1 MASIIY
7 NSALEDAVIGN
18 IDFDTDSFKIILVT
32 STYSAD
38 KDAHTKRSDVTNE
51 VTGTGYTTGG
61 VSTAVT
67 VTKDTTND
75 RVDIDFAD
83 VSWASATI
91 TAAGAVIYKTT
102 GSASADNLVA
112 YMDFGSDITSTNGTF
127 TVDVTS
133 PLRIQN

>member
-18 IDFDTDSFKIILVT
+18 IDFNTDSFKIILVT
-32 STYSAD
+32 SSYAAD

-51 VTGTGYTTGG
+51 VTGIGYTTGG
-61 VSTAVT
+61 VSSAVT
-67 VTKDTTND
+67 VTKDTAND

-83 VSWASATI
+83 VSWANATI

-102 GSASADNLVA
+102 GSAAADNLVA
-112 YMDFGSDITSTNGTF
+112 FMDFGSDITSTNGTF

>member
-18 IDFDTDSFKIILVT
+18 IDFNTDSFKIILVA
-32 STYSAD
+32 SSYAAD

-51 VTGTGYTTGG
+51 VTGIGYTTGG
-61 VSTAVT
+61 VSSAVT
-67 VTKDTTND
+67 VTKDTVND

-83 VSWASATI
+83 VSWANATI
-91 TAAGAVIYKTT
+91 TAAGAVIYKAT
-102 GSASADNLVA
+102 GSAAADNLVA
-112 YMDFGSDITSTNGTF
+112 FMDFGSDITSTNGTF

>member
-18 IDFDTDSFKIILVT
+18 IDFNTDSFKIILVT
-32 STYSAD
+32 SSYSAD
-38 KDAHTKRSDVTNE
+38 KDAHTKRSDVANE
-51 VTGTGYTTGG
+51 VTGIGYTTGG

-67 VTKDTTND
+67 VTKDTVND

-83 VSWASATI
+83 VSWANATI

-102 GSASADNLVA
+102 GTAAADNLVA
-112 YMDFGSDITSTNGTF
+112 FMDFGSDITSTNGTF

>member
-18 IDFDTDSFKIILVT
+18 IDFNTDSFKIILVT
-32 STYSAD
+32 SSYAAD

-51 VTGTGYTTGG
+51 VTGIGYTTGG
-61 VSTAVT
+61 VSSAVT
-67 VTKDTTND
+67 VTKDTVND

-83 VSWASATI
+83 VSWANATI

-102 GSASADNLVA
+102 GSAAADNLVA
-112 YMDFGSDITSTNGTF
+112 FMDFGSDITSTNGTF

>member
-18 IDFDTDSFKIILVT
+18 IDFNTDSFKIILVT
-32 STYSAD
+32 SSYAAD

-67 VTKDTTND
+67 VTKDTAND

-83 VSWASATI
+83 VSWANATI

-102 GSASADNLVA
+102 GSAAADNLVA
-112 YMDFGSDITSTNGTF
+112 FMDFGSDITSTNGTF

>member
-18 IDFDTDSFKIILVT
+18 IDFNTDSFKIILVT
-32 STYSAD
+32 SSYAAD

-51 VTGTGYTTGG
+51 VSGLGYTTGG

-67 VTKDTTND
+67 VTKDTAND

-102 GSASADNLVA
+102 GSAAADNLVA

>member
-18 IDFDTDSFKIILVT
+18 IDFNTDSFKIILVT
-32 STYSAD
+32 SSYAAD

-51 VTGTGYTTGG
+51 VTGIGYTTGG
-61 VSTAVT
+61 VSSAVT
-67 VTKDTTND
+67 VTKDTAND

-83 VSWASATI
+83 VSWANATI

-102 GSASADNLVA
+102 GSAAADNLVA

>member
-18 IDFDTDSFKIILVT
+18 IDFNTDSFKIILVT
-32 STYSAD
+32 SSYAAD

-51 VTGTGYTTGG
+51 VTGIGYTTGG
-61 VSTAVT
+61 VSSAVT
-67 VTKDTTND
+67 VTKDTAND

-83 VSWASATI
+83 VSWANATI

-102 GSASADNLVA
+102 GTAAADNLVA
-112 YMDFGSDITSTNGTF
+112 FMDFGSDITSTNGTF